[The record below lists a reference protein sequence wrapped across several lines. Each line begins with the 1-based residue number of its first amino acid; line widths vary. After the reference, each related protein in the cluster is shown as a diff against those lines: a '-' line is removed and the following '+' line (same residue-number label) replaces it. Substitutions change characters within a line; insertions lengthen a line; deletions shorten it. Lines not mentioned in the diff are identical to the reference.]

1 MGNLALSIAT
11 IIFSI
16 FFFIYTL
23 QIPASSSTSIGPEFW
38 PRVVLIGLAIM
49 GIVLLIKSLRQ
60 MKRPAIVEESISETE
75 KVEEEFEV
83 EEVHKS
89 RYLII
94 IIALFA
100 YILSLS
106 FIGFVPTTPFMLMGI
121 ALIIGMRK
129 WYSMALT
136 GVLGTACFIYL
147 FANTLNIPLPRGVG
161 IFRELSYFLY

>member
-1 MGNLALSIAT
+1 MGNLVLSIAT
-11 IIFSI
+11 IIFSV

-38 PRVVLIGLAIM
+38 PRIVLISLAIM

-60 MKRPAIVEESISETE
+60 MKRPSVVAENISEAE

-94 IIALFA
+94 IVALFL

-106 FIGFVPTTPFMLMGI
+106 FIGFVPTTPFMLIGI

>member
-38 PRVVLIGLAIM
+38 PRVVLISLAIM
-49 GIVLLIKSLRQ
+49 GIVLLIKSLRE

-94 IIALFA
+94 ILALFV

-106 FIGFVPTTPFMLMGI
+106 FIGFVPTTPFMLIGI